1 MTGVQTCALP
11 IYSYKRL
18 YESQSFSSSLSPAL
32 SVGTGESIS
41 AASSTSAKQE
51 NYQVVVTSAGTSPY
65 TVGQIIPANL
75 FTVDTGTRKI
85 TVTSGNNMTANI
97 VATIDVTNPSS
108 KTKTYTTANTTLQ
121 TSGGTA
127 IFANNGVILYASQ
140 GQTHIEANTVVKIPN
155 NPQSL
160 FVSDVVSLTSVLD
173 YNGYAISSANTAYA
187 TDITSRYTLDSGQ
200 KDSYYDHEIGRA
212 HV

>member
-11 IYSYKRL
+11 ISLAVTSGTTRVSAADIDNSSKDSATTYNDTFISDTTLEPLLFPLGQSYVAQNTIADFSYSYKRL

-97 VATIDVTNPSS
+97 VATIDSSNPTS
-108 KTKTYTTANTTLQ
+108 KTKTYVTANTTVQ
-121 TSGGTA
+121 TTSG
-127 IFANNGVILYASQ
+127 
-140 GQTHIEANTVVKIPN
+140 
-155 NPQSL
+155 
-160 FVSDVVSLTSVLD
+160 
-173 YNGYAISSANTAYA
+173 
-187 TDITSRYTLDSGQ
+187 TDIF
-200 KDSYYDHEIGRA
+200 EIGRA